1 MKKEEK
7 DVTRSEMDG
16 GASSADLLLQE
27 IDTLKSENSLLCTD
41 NSRLKEALGKQY
53 PGKHSDVVI
62 L

>member
-1 MKKEEK
+1 
-7 DVTRSEMDG
+7 MDG

-53 PGKHSDVVI
+53 PGKRRDVII